1 MNLFIPLTILTLA
14 VAFPLAADGAAP
26 HVGVDVKISNKA
38 DFKDI
43 KGSSSKTKTQSR
55 ILTTTLSNFNKDAV
69 PDVQVKWW
77 IFGHNMKDHGLII
90 LKQGESKVVVPAN
103 GRIEVASPEV
113 TVTGTREHKVSTR
126 SGRGKRSRT
135 STKEVPASGQEYYGY
150 AVEVVSGGTQ
160 IAAKYSNPSI
170 EKELHPR

>member
-1 MNLFIPLTILTLA
+1 MNPLISLTVLFLTFG
-14 VAFPLAADGAAP
+14 FPLAAVGASP
-26 HVGVDVKISNKA
+26 SVSVDVKIDSKA
-38 DFKDI
+38 DY
-43 KGSSSKTKTQSR
+43 KGSSTKTQSR
-55 ILTTTLSNFNKDAV
+55 ILKTTISNYGKDAV
-69 PDVQVKWW
+69 PDMKVKWW
-77 IFGHNMKDHGLII
+77 IFGHNMKDHGLVI

-150 AVEVVSGGTQ
+150 AVEVVSGGNR

>member
-1 MNLFIPLTILTLA
+1 MNLFVSLTFLMLA
-14 VAFPLAADGAAP
+14 VGLPLAADGAIP

-90 LKQGESKVVVPAN
+90 LKQGESKVVVPSN
-103 GRIEVASPEV
+103 GRIEVASPEI
-113 TVTGTREHKVSTR
+113 TVTGTREHNVSTR
-126 SGRGKRSRT
+126 SGRGRRSRT
-135 STKEVPASGQEYYGY
+135 STKEVPASGQEYFGY
-150 AVEVVSGGTQ
+150 AVEVV
-160 IAAKYSNPSI
+160 
-170 EKELHPR
+170 

>member
-1 MNLFIPLTILTLA
+1 MNLFVSLTILVLA
-14 VAFPLAADGAAP
+14 AGLPLAADGAAP
-26 HVGVDVKISNKA
+26 NVRVDVKISNKA

-90 LKQGESKVVVPAN
+90 LKQGESKVAVPAVSK
-103 GRIEVASPEV
+103 IEVASPEV

-126 SGRGKRSRT
+126 SGRGKRSRI

-150 AVEVVSGGTQ
+150 AVEVYSGNTR
-160 IAAKYSNPSI
+160 IAAEYSKPGI
-170 EKELHPR
+170 EKDLHPR